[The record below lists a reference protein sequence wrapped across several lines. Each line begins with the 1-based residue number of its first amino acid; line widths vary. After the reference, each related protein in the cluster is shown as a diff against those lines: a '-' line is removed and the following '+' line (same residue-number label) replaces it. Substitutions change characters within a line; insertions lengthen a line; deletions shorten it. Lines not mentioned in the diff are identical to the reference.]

1 VGLLTG
7 KVAYVT
13 GAARGQGR
21 AHAVRLAG
29 EGADIVAI
37 DICGQATPV
46 GYPVANPDDLAETVR
61 LVEALDRRI
70 IAHEADVRDH
80 RALAAAAKEASE
92 TFGRLDIVVANAGVS
107 TWGRCW
113 EMTAEHWQDMI
124 DINLTGV
131 WNTMRATIPLMIEH
145 GNGGSI
151 VLTSSVAGI
160 KSLPG
165 QAHYSAAKHGVVGL
179 CKSAAIELG
188 EYGIRVNT
196 LHPWGVDTLMAQDP
210 VVGEMLEK
218 YPGYMSSFGSILQ
231 PGMSPPED
239 MADAVLYLVS
249 DLSKSVTGTQ
259 LTVDNGATK
268 V

>member
-1 VGLLTG
+1 MGLLSG
-7 KVAYVT
+7 KVAYIT

-37 DICGQATPV
+37 DICAAATEV
-46 GYPVANPDDLAETVR
+46 GYPVATPDDLAETVR
-61 LVEALDRRI
+61 LVEVLDRRI
-70 IAHEADVRDH
+70 VAHQADVRDH
-80 RALAAAAKEASE
+80 GALVAAATEASE

-113 EMTAEHWQDMI
+113 EMSAETWQTML

-131 WNTMRATIPLMIEH
+131 WNTLRATVPLMIEH

-165 QAHYSAAKHGVVGL
+165 QGHYSAAKHGVVGL
-179 CKSAAIELG
+179 CKTAAIELG
-188 EYGIRVNT
+188 EYGIRVNS
-196 LHPWGVDTLMAQDP
+196 LHPWGVDTLMAQDTN
-210 VVGEMLEK
+210 VAGLLEAN
-218 YPGYMSSFGSILQ
+218 PRYMASFGSILE
-231 PGMSPPED
+231 GMSSPED